1 MSELIERI
9 SREVGIFRSEQ
20 EKAEILAAE
29 LKQDRIAKVE
39 SLLEETGVRP
49 LLEEIKDSGFLRW
62 SSEPVHDEHGQTTSD
77 YTPAKIVLWFN
88 TVNYQNNACIAL
100 KYDYDGHSNC
110 KAIAFSIT
118 ENEVVF
124 NHHQPGV
131 RRITTPMNPDVLEA
145 TVIEAINYPSVMDV

>member
-62 SSEPVHDEHGQTTSD
+62 SSEPVHDEHGQNKGNFRYRHKT
-77 YTPAKIVLWFN
+77 IL
-88 TVNYQNNACIAL
+88 
-100 KYDYDGHSNC
+100 
-110 KAIAFSIT
+110 
-118 ENEVVF
+118 NERCTRF
-124 NHHQPGV
+124 TDIQAS
-131 RRITTPMNPDVLEA
+131 T
-145 TVIEAINYPSVMDV
+145 